1 MPGYKSILKM
11 ALVTMGTMWALNQLA
26 AMNPMARKLI
36 KGSVVAPVT
45 NTTAGK
51 VDNWM
56 SI

>member
-1 MPGYKSILKM
+1 MPGYQSILKM
-11 ALVTMGTMWALNQLA
+11 VLVTMGTMWALNQLA

-45 NTTAGK
+45 NAPAGY